1 MAFGVSGQRINQSFT
16 QTNGVKVIINVEDIA
31 VVYPRGSG
39 STLALGPSLHTIDVT
54 ESRNTIASTSGGLL
68 QAVTET
74 LSGYTVTETR
84 QVLVSLQ
91 HIATVKE
98 LTPTVCRIAL
108 RNPTMSLNVVGSFA
122 TISAIV
128 TRNIGTQFTGVV
140 TDSTLTGDGAGTDT
154 LKIAQQG
161 ATSGQVLKWDGAT
174 WSPANDSVGGGSGS
188 GHVLANAGSA
198 VAQKDTADFLDMGDI
213 DFTLTNTS
221 TKSTIVAD
229 IRPNV
234 IDSSNIASGA
244 LSVTDL
250 GQHSATSGQVLK
262 WNGTQWAPSSDSTGS
277 GTYIRYQYES
287 AITDTIPVPIG
298 AKTVSVVLVGAG
310 GGGGSGRRG
319 AAGTNRGGGG
329 GGGGGAVTVGD
340 FDLSDIGN
348 PSSLVLNCGTGGAGG
363 AARTSDD
370 TNGAA
375 GSNGGTTSLTTLSGG
390 VIAHALGGYAG
401 SGGTTSGGGGGAGGG
416 YGMFAGPSGGSGGNP
431 GGFSVGPC
439 SGGGGGGGG
448 ITGGNLG
455 ATGGAGGGGWYFIAV
470 GASGGTPGVAGTNS
484 SDPGIGRWGTNGAGG
499 GGSSG
504 TDGIAG
510 GAGGNGTHGAGG
522 GGGAASRNNNNSG
535 AGGTGGDGYAIVM
548 FTMTDD
554 TIGMFSAGTGISIDT
569 NYVITNTGDTNASD
583 DLTTATSFSGD
594 VSGTYNNLQIGA
606 GAVGNTEL
614 ASTAVDSTKVPVG
627 ALSVTDLGQHGA
639 SSGEVLK
646 WNGTQWAPDADT
658 GGSGSDVGIVNAADY
673 GAVGDGVTDDTDSL
687 QAAIDAAAGKRLWIP
702 AGRYITS
709 SELTVASNTEITMSD
724 SAIIDISDWAPAV
737 SLGGSRAF
745 NISGTSG
752 TSTSVGS
759 DIALNAYDITVSS
772 TTGFSDGDM
781 VEITSTEPLFAGY
794 SNRYK
799 GWVTIVDSV
808 LSGTVIRIANNSPFA
823 IDAVGGSY
831 TATFKRFNPV
841 KNVTIRGGKI
851 VGGGFEKGHTG
862 IYTSIYKNLT
872 IDRVVIDSCE
882 ASGVWLGTGIQGLV
896 SRCQIM
902 NATSPEYIGGLGYG
916 VLIGSG
922 YGTVISNNYFER
934 CRHSVASGGT
944 PTPFNAIIK
953 DNYSYNC
960 GLGTPDYDCHGA
972 TIGFVFENN
981 TTHAGPNG
989 RGGFVIRSIDAV
1001 LKGNHVY
1008 GGAIAISNADGI
1020 TPGSTGPLGR
1030 ITLSDNVVKNNTS
1043 GYGIEIANG
1052 GESYL
1057 SITGGSIENCS
1068 LGIKISGATS
1078 QVKIGGVSFVDIANE
1093 AIQADDCDGLAITNC
1108 TFDDV
1113 KAAAS
1118 ILSTSSDV
1126 VISNCV
1132 ATNCTDNFVGT
1143 YLTDNVYIS
1152 NCIASGMTNSSGIY
1166 FNRSNNCRVDN
1177 CYISMNNAS
1186 FDGIRAWGSTAT
1198 AHNIS
1203 ATNNKVFG
1211 SYRYGLYAYSNSD
1224 TITAIGN
1231 DFRAAVTAQ
1240 IYTPDATVVQIWGN
1254 VAQAT
1259 DHGDISV
1266 SGSGPGLNIDA
1277 NVVDST
1283 NVCTGC
1289 ISVTDLG
1296 QHGASTNDFLTW
1308 NGTQWRAQTNSD
1320 LVAVEGLSGTGIA
1333 VRTASNTWTNRTIT
1347 AGTGISVSN
1356 GNGVSGNPTVSAD
1369 TSLLAT
1375 VNDLNIAA
1383 TQVAF
1388 GSASGSITGSNNFWY
1403 NGPTLT
1409 LNSTSD
1415 DTLLVLTKNNLNPFG
1430 IQQFTDPYNGST
1442 IAYRWGGFDGRRIF
1456 MTGYGFYP
1464 EAPFYQQE
1472 TAGIGFS
1479 GSTGALRLHLNGD
1492 YYTATTTGDNATT
1505 NRNVSFYFESG
1516 GATTG
1521 YGNPVIFQNIFSNND
1536 STSNGYEFISRN
1548 TASGGVTIADSTLMR
1563 MTSWDRGVQF
1573 NLTQRGRLGLQTR
1586 SPLYSLDI
1594 NDTDGIRV
1602 PRGTT
1607 AQRPAG
1613 TPAGVIRFNTDSIA
1627 LEVGTGSGWTT
1638 LGSGGA
1644 GGGVSDGDKGDI
1656 TVSSSGTVWDIDAG
1670 VVGNTEIGSGAGG
1683 IFKGDGTLPA
1693 GTTNA
1698 TLPSSG
1704 ILRVEYNGGNAGL
1717 IVDDANS
1724 ASSILSKDGTQF
1736 VSSDNTQVLIG
1747 SGTSKMEY
1755 IDGVLRVYDSDAS
1768 QYVAIQTPATGSLTS
1783 NYTLT
1788 LPVDDGTSG
1797 QYLQTDGSGGL
1808 SWQTVSGAG
1817 DILDGG
1823 NTTGATVTIGTNDAQ
1838 SLELETNGTTFMTAN
1853 SSGNVGLGSTPGGMR
1868 LAINLTDAST
1878 SGTPIALQ
1886 SKLTLS
1892 PGSNSSIS
1900 SRSLNMAN
1908 YFDAAGINF
1917 TGNPQAA
1924 WFENRVINA
1933 GDFTGHLYGIFTSGL
1948 LMGGDA
1954 VSIGTVTNASGISLT
1969 PVSSFSNSVSGTVT
1983 NARGG
1988 YVRNAGKGSLTIT
2001 NQAGINIEALSAA
2014 TNNTSILLGTT
2025 TIPSGNYGIY
2035 STVTDS
2041 SIFSGPMKAYGLIAT
2056 ATFAATNT
2064 ITDRL
2069 LLQTNTSGSVGA
2081 GQGGGILFQGES
2093 STNENQDQARIA
2105 ASWTTTTHT
2114 SREAKVGIQLGD
2126 NGGALA
2132 EIANFNVSGNNAG
2145 QLSIGSSTPVTI
2157 QNSGITTA
2165 ASFTVGNSS
2174 SSLTLGGSSGS
2185 VTVSSSS
2192 SSGITIN
2199 ASSNTTS
2206 AAIILGTSSFSTT
2219 SGTKEGIYSSYD
2231 FAPTS
2236 GTGRFNAYS
2245 WDGTVNQTGGANGPV
2260 SAFYVNPTLTAV
2272 ADFRGIELPYSNS
2285 AAKGIYQT
2293 GSSTTNNFVGKT
2305 RFGGTTTP
2313 DDAVE
2318 VEGNIE
2324 LVTAG
2329 NKIKIA
2335 TGSNASAGV
2344 SGAMTAGSITISTT
2358 AVTANSLIFLTHAT
2372 VGGTQGILSV
2382 GTITAGT
2389 SFVINSSSASDT
2401 GTVNWLI
2408 IN

>member
-1 MAFGVSGQRINQSFT
+1 MKKILFAILILLPLAAFSQKNQYKATGISYTKTTPNWTPARGTEGEIAIDSLTGKWYQYSYQSGAWVHLGYFITETGTYGVPSYTPNKVKSVMAINSGDSLYHYHDGNWYLAAGGGGGGGVSDGDK
-16 QTNGVKVIINVEDIA
+16 GD
-31 VVYPRGSG
+31 
-39 STLALGPSLHTIDVT
+39 IDVT
-54 ESRNTIASTSGGLL
+54 IGGTVWTIDTNAITTIKIADD
-68 QAVTET
+68 AV
-74 LSGYTVTETR
+74 
-84 QVLVSLQ
+84 
-91 HIATVKE
+91 
-98 LTPTVCRIAL
+98 
-108 RNPTMSLNVVGSFA
+108 
-122 TISAIV
+122 
-128 TRNIGTQFTGVV
+128 IG
-140 TDSTLTGDGAGTDT
+140 D
-154 LKIAQQG
+154 KIAQDG
-161 ATSGQVLKWDGAT
+161 ATSGQVLKWNGST
-174 WSPANDSVGGGSGS
+174 WAPANDDGG

-198 VAQKDTADFLDMGDI
+198 LADRDTADFLDTGDI
-213 DFTLTNTS
+213 DFTLANTS
-221 TKSTIVAD
+221 TKTTIVAD
-229 IRPNV
+229 VRANV
-234 IDSSNIASGA
+234 IDSLNIATGA

-250 GQHSATSGQVLK
+250 GQHGASSGQVLK
-262 WNGTQWAPSSDSTGS
+262 WNGIQWAPSSDSTGS

-287 AITDTIPVPIG
+287 AIVDTIPVPIG

-340 FDLSDIGN
+340 FDLSDIGD

-439 SGGGGGGGG
+439 SGAGGGGGG

-639 SSGEVLK
+639 S
-646 WNGTQWAPDADT
+646 
-658 GGSGSDVGIVNAADY
+658 
-673 GAVGDGVTDDTDSL
+673 
-687 QAAIDAAAGKRLWIP
+687 
-702 AGRYITS
+702 
-709 SELTVASNTEITMSD
+709 
-724 SAIIDISDWAPAV
+724 
-737 SLGGSRAF
+737 
-745 NISGTSG
+745 
-752 TSTSVGS
+752 
-759 DIALNAYDITVSS
+759 
-772 TTGFSDGDM
+772 
-781 VEITSTEPLFAGY
+781 
-794 SNRYK
+794 
-799 GWVTIVDSV
+799 
-808 LSGTVIRIANNSPFA
+808 
-823 IDAVGGSY
+823 
-831 TATFKRFNPV
+831 
-841 KNVTIRGGKI
+841 
-851 VGGGFEKGHTG
+851 
-862 IYTSIYKNLT
+862 
-872 IDRVVIDSCE
+872 
-882 ASGVWLGTGIQGLV
+882 
-896 SRCQIM
+896 
-902 NATSPEYIGGLGYG
+902 
-916 VLIGSG
+916 
-922 YGTVISNNYFER
+922 
-934 CRHSVASGGT
+934 
-944 PTPFNAIIK
+944 
-953 DNYSYNC
+953 
-960 GLGTPDYDCHGA
+960 
-972 TIGFVFENN
+972 
-981 TTHAGPNG
+981 
-989 RGGFVIRSIDAV
+989 
-1001 LKGNHVY
+1001 
-1008 GGAIAISNADGI
+1008 
-1020 TPGSTGPLGR
+1020 
-1030 ITLSDNVVKNNTS
+1030 
-1043 GYGIEIANG
+1043 
-1052 GESYL
+1052 
-1057 SITGGSIENCS
+1057 
-1068 LGIKISGATS
+1068 
-1078 QVKIGGVSFVDIANE
+1078 
-1093 AIQADDCDGLAITNC
+1093 
-1108 TFDDV
+1108 
-1113 KAAAS
+1113 
-1118 ILSTSSDV
+1118 
-1126 VISNCV
+1126 
-1132 ATNCTDNFVGT
+1132 
-1143 YLTDNVYIS
+1143 
-1152 NCIASGMTNSSGIY
+1152 
-1166 FNRSNNCRVDN
+1166 
-1177 CYISMNNAS
+1177 
-1186 FDGIRAWGSTAT
+1186 
-1198 AHNIS
+1198 
-1203 ATNNKVFG
+1203 
-1211 SYRYGLYAYSNSD
+1211 
-1224 TITAIGN
+1224 
-1231 DFRAAVTAQ
+1231 
-1240 IYTPDATVVQIWGN
+1240 
-1254 VAQAT
+1254 
-1259 DHGDISV
+1259 
-1266 SGSGPGLNIDA
+1266 
-1277 NVVDST
+1277 
-1283 NVCTGC
+1283 
-1289 ISVTDLG
+1289 
-1296 QHGASTNDFLTW
+1296 TNDFLTW
-1308 NGTQWRAQTNSD
+1308 NGTQWRSQTNSD

-1356 GNGVSGNPTVSAD
+1356 GDGVSGNPTVSAD

-1388 GSASGSITGSNNFWY
+1388 GSASGSITGSN
-1403 NGPTLT
+1403 TLAYET
-1409 LNSTSD
+1409 NTVSMYPSAN
-1415 DTLLVLTKNNLNPFG
+1415 DTLLAIHGTGSIVFG
-1430 IQQFTDPYNGST
+1430 VRSFTDPYNGAVN
-1442 IAYRWGGFDGRRIF
+1442 AYDVGGLTDDSRVFLR
-1456 MTGYGFYP
+1456 GYGIYP
-1464 EAPFYQQE
+1464 KAPFYQEQ
-1472 TAGIGFS
+1472 TAGIGFR
-1479 GSTGALRLHLNGD
+1479 GTTGNMYLHTNGD
-1492 YYTATTTGDNATT
+1492 YYTATVTGDNGTT
-1505 NRNVSFYFESG
+1505 NRNVSYYFESG

-1521 YGNPVIFQNIFSNND
+1521 YGNPVIFHNIFSNND
-1536 STSNGYEFISRN
+1536 STGNGFEFISRN

-1563 MTSWDRGVQF
+1563 FTSWDRGIQF

-1613 TPAGVIRFNTDSIA
+1613 TPAGVVRFNTDSTA
-1627 LEVGTGSGWTT
+1627 LEVATGSAWTV

-1670 VVGNTEIGSGAGG
+1670 VVGNTELGSGAGG

-1704 ILRVEYNGGNAGL
+1704 ILRVEYNGGDAGL

-1724 ASSILSKDGTQF
+1724 TSSVFSKDGTQF
-1736 VSSDNTQVLIG
+1736 LSADNTQVLIG

-1755 IDGVLRVYDSDAS
+1755 IDGVLRVYDSDAT

-1797 QYLQTDGSGGL
+1797 QYLQTNGSGGL

-1817 DILDGG
+1817 DILNGG

-1838 SLELETNGTTFMTAN
+1838 SLSLETNNTVFFTAN
-1853 SSGNVGLGSTPGGMR
+1853 SSGNVALGSTPGGMR
-1868 LAINLTDAST
+1868 LAVNLTDAST

-1900 SRSLNMAN
+1900 SRSLNMSN
-1908 YFDAAGINF
+1908 NFDAAGINF

-2041 SIFSGPMKAYGLIAT
+2041 SIFSGPIKAYGLIAT

-2064 ITDRL
+2064 ITDRV

-2105 ASWTTTTHT
+2105 ASWTTTTHA

-2132 EIANFNVSGNNAG
+2132 EIANFNVSGSNTG
-2145 QLSIGSSTPVTI
+2145 QLSIGSSSAVTI
-2157 QNSGITTA
+2157 QNFGITTA
-2165 ASFTVGNSS
+2165 ASFTVGGSS
-2174 SSLTLGGSSGS
+2174 SSLTLGGSSGIIS
-2185 VTVSSSS
+2185 ISTSSTSSSA
-2192 SSGITIN
+2192 IVIN
-2199 ASSNTTS
+2199 PSSNNVAARIAIGTT
-2206 AAIILGTSSFSTT
+2206 TNDFNFT
-2219 SGTKEGIYSSYD
+2219 SGEKTDLIYLNDYV
-2231 FAPTS
+2231 PTS
-2236 GTGRFNAYS
+2236 GTGIYNAQQFS
-2245 WDGTVNQTGGANGPV
+2245 GQINQTGGASGITRGSYYNQ
-2260 SAFYVNPTLTAV
+2260 TITA
-2272 ADFRGIELPYSNS
+2272 ATDFRAIEIAANNSN
-2285 AAKGIYQT
+2285 AKGVYQT

-2372 VGGTQGILSV
+2372 VGGTKGILSV